1 MNTDNYVL
9 AAREN
14 VLSRRMPDEELG
26 YAVNDRRPALAG
38 SEQGTPAALP
48 QAPTRTTSILRG
60 VPSALSGCWW

>member
-14 VLSRRMPDEELG
+14 VLSRRMPDEELA
-26 YAVNDRRPALAG
+26 YAVNDRRPALA
-38 SEQGTPAALP
+38 